1 MADIS
6 DSTDRSASASPT
18 DALAE
23 RVRNRLTLAGLAFDR
38 RAAASRP
45 KARRRKTA
53 RTADLAVEHPATP
66 IHSRER
72 ACLRAVF
79 HEMGDAHRG
88 YRARTGHTVT
98 PALRAA
104 TTAFKL
110 EPSLVSLVPVAAFL
124 DELGILA
131 W

>member
-1 MADIS
+1 MADIP
-6 DSTDRSASASPT
+6 DSTDRSASALPT

-23 RVRNRLTLAGLAFDR
+23 RVRERLALAGLAFDR

-45 KARRRKTA
+45 KGRRKTA
-53 RTADLAVEHPATP
+53 RPAELTAGRVGDASHA
-66 IHSRER
+66 RER
-72 ACLRAVF
+72 ACLRTVF
-79 HEMGDAHRG
+79 HELGDAHRG
-88 YRARTGHTVT
+88 YRARTGNSVT
-98 PALRAA
+98 LALRAA

-110 EPSLVSLVPVAAFL
+110 EPSLPSLVTVAAFL